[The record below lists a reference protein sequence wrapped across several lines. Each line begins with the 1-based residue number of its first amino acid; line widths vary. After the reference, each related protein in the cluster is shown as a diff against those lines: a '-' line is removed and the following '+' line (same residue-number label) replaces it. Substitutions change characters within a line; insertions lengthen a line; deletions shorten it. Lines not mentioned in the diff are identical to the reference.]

1 MDLGLTDRSVIV
13 TGAGSGIGLE
23 TTKELLDEGARV
35 TAVDLD
41 VDSLEKLAVE
51 AQGLC
56 VVEADLTDTT
66 TAARVTEAALG
77 ANGRVDGLISCAAVA
92 PVRSSVLEGTDD
104 DWRRTIDINFLSIVR
119 MCREVVPAMKRTGGG
134 TIVSVASDAARMP
147 DPFFAEYN
155 VTKAS
160 ILIFMKALSIEVGP
174 AKIRVNTVSPG
185 PVRTPMWDRPGG
197 FTDSLAEAYGM
208 EREEAIS
215 HFALE
220 VRRLPLERLGNV
232 SEVAAV
238 LLFLSSPRSSF
249 VTGAEYTVNGG
260 SVPTV

>member
-23 TTKELLDEGARV
+23 TTKQLLDEGAIV
-35 TAVDLD
+35 TGVDLD
-41 VDSLEKLAVE
+41 THALEKLAVE
-51 AQGLC
+51 TEALKF
-56 VVEADLTDTT
+56 VEADLTDPS
-66 TAARVTEAALG
+66 TASRVLETALG
-77 ANGRVDGLISCAAVA
+77 AAGRVDGLISCAAVA

-134 TIVSVASDAARMP
+134 TIVSVASDAGRMP

-160 ILIFMKALSIEVGP
+160 ILMFMKALSIEVGP
-174 AKIRVNTVSPG
+174 DGIRVNTVSPG

-208 EREEAIS
+208 EREEAIR

-238 LLFLSSPRSSF
+238 LLFLTSSRSSF